1 MLQARRPT
9 PQIVIVGAGFG
20 GLAMAI
26 ALVRAGIRS
35 FTILERASGLGGT
48 WRDNTYPGAA
58 CDVPSHLYS
67 FSFAPKHDWSR
78 AYSEQP
84 EILAYL
90 QACAKRYGL
99 ADHIRYNADVIAATY
114 DDARERWRIDV
125 ARGEPIEADIFI
137 SACGQLNRPA
147 YPAIPGRERFAGDAF
162 HSARWSHDVD
172 LRGKRVAVIGTGASA
187 VQFVPQIAPLVDS
200 LTLFQRSA
208 AYVIPKADR
217 AYGRIETLA
226 FRFVPFLQRL
236 NRLRKYL
243 EHETRVIA
251 FAYFKALTVIP
262 LMSFRKHLKKQVTDA
277 TLRKTLEPAYAIG
290 CKRVMI
296 SNDYFPALARPNV
309 EIVSEKIERIS
320 ETGIVTADG
329 RERAF
334 DAIVFGTGFDATH
347 FLVPMRVLG
356 RDGRDLHEA
365 WRGGAH
371 AYLGIVVPGFPN
383 FFMIYGPNTNL
394 GHNSIVY
401 MIESQVRYVM
411 SAIAAYERGNAPL
424 EVRAD
429 VERTFNERVQKRIG
443 KSVWAA
449 GCDSWY
455 INGSGHNANNWPEF
469 TFEYRRRTRAIDL
482 ADFEPVRG

>member
-1 MLQARRPT
+1 MLQTRRPT

-35 FTILERASGLGGT
+35 FTILERASTLGGT

-67 FSFAPKHDWSR
+67 FSFAPKHDWTR
-78 AYSEQP
+78 AYSQQP
-84 EILAYL
+84 EILGYL

-99 ADHIRYNADVIAATY
+99 GDHIRYDADVVAATY
-114 DDARERWRIDV
+114 DDGRERWRIDV
-125 ARGEPIEADIFI
+125 AGSDPIEADIFI

-147 YPAIPGRERFAGDAF
+147 YPAIPGRESFAGDAF
-162 HSARWSHDVD
+162 HSARWRHDVD

-187 VQFVPQIAPLVDS
+187 VQFVPEIAPLVSS
-200 LTLFQRSA
+200 LSLFQRSA

-217 AYGRIETLA
+217 QYGRLEQLA
-226 FRFVPFLQRL
+226 FRYVPFWQRL
-236 NRLRKYL
+236 SRVQKYVT
-243 EHETRVIA
+243 HETRVLA
-251 FAYFKALTVIP
+251 FAYFKALTALP
-262 LMSFRKHLKKQVTDA
+262 RTSFRRHLQKQVADEH
-277 TLRKTLEPAYAIG
+277 LRKALEPGYAIG

-296 SNDYFPALARPNV
+296 SNDYFPALARENV
-309 EIVSEKIERIS
+309 EVVSEKIERITA
-320 ETGIVTADG
+320 TGIVTADG
-329 RERAF
+329 RERPF
-334 DAIVFGTGFDATH
+334 DAIVYGTGFDATH
-347 FLVPMRVLG
+347 FLVPMRVSG
-356 RDGRDLHEA
+356 REGRDLHDV

-394 GHNSIVY
+394 GHNSIIY
-401 MIESQVRYVM
+401 MLESQVRYVM
-411 SAIAAYERGNAPL
+411 SAIAAYERGVAPL

-429 VERTFNERVQKRIG
+429 VERAFNDRLQKRIG

-455 INGSGHNANNWPEF
+455 INENGVNANNWPEF

-482 ADFEPVRG
+482 ADFEPVRA

>member
-1 MLQARRPT
+1 MLQTRRPT

-35 FTILERASGLGGT
+35 FTILERASTLGGT

-67 FSFAPKHDWSR
+67 FSFAPKHDWTR
-78 AYSEQP
+78 AYSQQP
-84 EILAYL
+84 EILGYL

-99 ADHIRYNADVIAATY
+99 GDHIRYDADVVAATY
-114 DDARERWRIDV
+114 DDGRERWRIDV
-125 ARGEPIEADIFI
+125 AGSDPIEADIFI

-147 YPAIPGRERFAGDAF
+147 YPAIPGRESFAGDAF
-162 HSARWSHDVD
+162 HSARWRHDVD

-187 VQFVPQIAPLVDS
+187 VQFVPEIAPLVSS
-200 LTLFQRSA
+200 LSLFQRSA

-217 AYGRIETLA
+217 QYGRLEQLA
-226 FRFVPFLQRL
+226 FRFVPFWQRL
-236 NRLRKYL
+236 SRVQKYVT
-243 EHETRVIA
+243 HETRVLA
-251 FAYFKALTVIP
+251 FAYFKALTALP
-262 LMSFRKHLKKQVTDA
+262 RTSFRKHLQKQVADEH
-277 TLRKTLEPAYAIG
+277 LRKALEPGYAIG

-296 SNDYFPALARPNV
+296 SNDYFPALARENV
-309 EIVSEKIERIS
+309 EVISEKIERITA
-320 ETGIVTADG
+320 TGIVTADG
-329 RERAF
+329 RERPF
-334 DAIVFGTGFDATH
+334 DAIVYGTGFDATH
-347 FLVPMRVLG
+347 FLVPMRVSG
-356 RDGRDLHEA
+356 REGRDLHDV

-394 GHNSIVY
+394 GHNSIIY
-401 MIESQVRYVM
+401 MLESQVRYVM
-411 SAIAAYERGNAPL
+411 SAIAAYERGIAPL

-429 VERTFNERVQKRIG
+429 VERAFNDRLQKRIG

-455 INGSGHNANNWPEF
+455 IGENGVNANNWPEF

-482 ADFEPVRG
+482 ADFEPIRA